1 MCWPAAFDWAR
12 SDIGINP
19 PPGTGYF
26 IRGMPL
32 GLSVNGFIG
41 DASPLG
47 EVFVAT
53 IEQERGGLRPVE
65 VERHAPNA
73 RDSTAYRQLI
83 AALWF

>member
-53 IEQERGGLRPVE
+53 IDKSVVVYDPLSR
-65 VERHAPNA
+65 
-73 RDSTAYRQLI
+73 
-83 AALWF
+83 AACPKRS

>member
-1 MCWPAAFDWAR
+1 
-12 SDIGINP
+12 
-19 PPGTGYF
+19 
-26 IRGMPL
+26 MPL

-53 IEQERGGLRPVE
+53 IDKSVVVYDPLKSSSMPQTLVIPPHIVK
-65 VERHAPNA
+65 
-73 RDSTAYRQLI
+73 LI